1 MDWVPQQ
8 NEDLRFATK
17 HIRLSPAEA
26 RDLIA
31 AMNDASY
38 AIFELARRYST
49 GTCIRYAQRLDEL
62 VKGIQ
67 STLPPAE
74 RCE

>member
-1 MDWVPQQ
+1 MEWVPQQ

-26 RDLIA
+26 RDLIT
-31 AMNDASY
+31 AMNEASY
-38 AIFELARRYST
+38 AIFELARRYTT
-49 GTCIRYAQRLDEL
+49 GNCIMYAQRLDEL

>member
-1 MDWVPQQ
+1 MEWVPQR

-26 RDLIA
+26 RDLIT

-49 GTCIRYAQRLDEL
+49 ETCIMYAQRLDEL
-62 VKGIQ
+62 VKEIQ

-74 RCE
+74 RCK